1 MKEFNMTDLRKELEQ
16 LPTQQLDAMLRE
28 ELNKELPDEYA
39 VRLILKVLREREAD
53 YPVDSN
59 EQISKALE
67 KYQEKS
73 TPKKL
78 RLGPTLLRVATVL
91 VVIGA
96 LVVMQPKEA
105 YAKNFFDRIAAWTDS
120 IFELFSLSDSNRPKT
135 EYEFHTDHPGLQEV
149 YDTVTELG
157 VTVPVVPMWLDKN
170 YELIE
175 CEVTGTPVETFL
187 FATFSNGEK
196 EVVYEIDIYAKNVQ
210 REYHKNEPDAE
221 EYENDGITHN
231 IIQNNDLWVAV
242 WAIDNIECSIFI
254 DCQEDTLYE
263 ILDSIYTT
271 EE

>member
-28 ELNKELPDEYA
+28 ELNKELPDEHA

-105 YAKNFFDRIAAWTDS
+105 YAKNFFDRIATWTDS
-120 IFELFSLSDSNRPKT
+120 IFKLFSPSDSNRPKT

-157 VTVPVVPMWLDKN
+157 VTVPVVPMWLDESYTLK
-170 YELIE
+170 I
-175 CEVTGTPVETFL
+175 CEVTEAPYNTVVL
-187 FATFSNGEK
+187 AIFSNGEE
-196 EVVYEIDIYAKNVQ
+196 EVVYEINIYAKNVQ
-210 REYHKNEPDAE
+210 REYHKNKPDAKI
-221 EYENDGITHN
+221 YERNGTTFN
-231 IIQNNDLWVAV
+231 IIQNNELWVAV
-242 WAIDNIECSIFI
+242 WAIDNIECSFFI
-254 DCQEDTLYE
+254 DCQEDTLYK
-263 ILDSIYTT
+263 ILDSICTT